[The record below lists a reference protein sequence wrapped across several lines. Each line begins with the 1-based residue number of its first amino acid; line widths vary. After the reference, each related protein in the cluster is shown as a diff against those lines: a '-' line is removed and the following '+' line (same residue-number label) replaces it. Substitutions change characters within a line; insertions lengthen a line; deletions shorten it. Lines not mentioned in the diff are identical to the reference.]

1 MTVKKYKAYCLDLD
15 GTVYRGTEPIKEAVS
30 FISSLQ
36 EVGLD
41 PYYIT
46 NNSSSTPQQVQV
58 KLASFGIKTDAE
70 KIMTSAIAAAKYCK
84 EMHSGATV
92 QMIGEQGLE
101 EALQLEG
108 IKIVNDHPDVVIMGI
123 DRAVDYAKLANVCL
137 AIRSGAT
144 FIATNGDIA
153 IPSERGLLPGN
164 GSFVKLV
171 EYSTGK
177 KTVFVGK
184 PESRMLGYIQAVTG
198 CKKEEMVMV
207 GDNYDTDILA
217 GIGYGIDTI
226 HVEGGVTSRKEVL
239 LKEKQPTHLLRTLAD
254 WKL

>member
-1 MTVKKYKAYCLDLD
+1 MTVKMYKAYCLDLD
-15 GTVYRGTEPIKEAVS
+15 GTVYSGIEPIQEAVT
-30 FISSLQ
+30 FISTRQ
-36 EVGLD
+36 KNGFD

-46 NNSSSTPQQVQV
+46 NNSSSTPQQVQG
-58 KLASFGIKTDAE
+58 KLASFGIKADTE
-70 KIMTSAIAAAKYCK
+70 KIMTSAIAVAKYCK

-108 IKIVNDHPDVVIMGI
+108 IKIVNGNPDVVIMGI
-123 DRAVDYAKLANVCL
+123 DRAVDYAKLADICL

-144 FIATNGDIA
+144 FIATNGDKA

-177 KTVFVGK
+177 KPIFVGK
-184 PESRMLGYIQAVTG
+184 PESRMLGYIQAGKGYT
-198 CKKEEMVMV
+198 KEEMVMV

-217 GIGYGIDTI
+217 GIRYGIDTI
-226 HVEGGVTSRKEVL
+226 HVEGGVTSKEEVL
-239 LKEKQPTHLLRTLAD
+239 LKEKQPTHLVRTLAD